1 MDFICKSEMH
11 PFTQFGALYQLVAR
25 RTGRE
30 HVNDYL
36 YISENIYVQTEPH
49 IFLQMSILS
58 TPHTIYPTC
67 PLYTPNIKINYSTL
81 CRFPP

>member
-30 HVNDYL
+30 HVNDYYVL
-36 YISENIYVQTEPH
+36 ENPFQTNVTH
-49 IFLQMSILS
+49 I
-58 TPHTIYPTC
+58 HTFYHF
-67 PLYTPNIKINYSTL
+67 S
-81 CRFPP
+81 